1 MDQPTTLESALHE
14 LIQTYHELN
23 FNRVDVRPHP
33 ASPAEFL
40 RDVMINRPVVYKGAA
55 TELPAYTRWNVDYLL
70 SKMGD
75 CEITVAQ
82 TPYGNADS
90 MVFNDADGRNYFVM
104 PYEGPENFK
113 SFIRHLQEQKLNPD
127 NASPRVKYSQSQ
139 NNNVEE
145 EYSPLAEDLGNGIPW
160 AEVAL
165 GQNPDATNIWIG
177 NERSVSAMHKDNY
190 ENLYC
195 QIRGRKK
202 FTLIS
207 PLETVCV
214 GEKSLPQA
222 RYELTDDPE
231 NPFQIMPDSP
241 ETLVHGWP
249 TMDPDVGDDE
259 NEWWKLCRPI
269 HVVLEPG
276 DILYLPAMWYHKVA
290 QESGDEG
297 ICCAVN
303 FWYDMEY
310 SGPFYPTVNFVR
322 NISLLSTLQKKQDDK
337 DADKR

>member
-82 TPYGNADS
+82 TPYGYVVTLVLEMPSINLPRNADS

-127 NASPRVKYSQSQ
+127 NASPRVKYSQSRAAQ
-139 NNNVEE
+139 L
-145 EYSPLAEDLGNGIPW
+145 S
-160 AEVAL
+160 
-165 GQNPDATNIWIG
+165 
-177 NERSVSAMHKDNY
+177 
-190 ENLYC
+190 
-195 QIRGRKK
+195 
-202 FTLIS
+202 
-207 PLETVCV
+207 
-214 GEKSLPQA
+214 
-222 RYELTDDPE
+222 DD
-231 NPFQIMPDSP
+231 
-241 ETLVHGWP
+241 
-249 TMDPDVGDDE
+249 
-259 NEWWKLCRPI
+259 
-269 HVVLEPG
+269 
-276 DILYLPAMWYHKVA
+276 
-290 QESGDEG
+290 
-297 ICCAVN
+297 
-303 FWYDMEY
+303 
-310 SGPFYPTVNFVR
+310 
-322 NISLLSTLQKKQDDK
+322 
-337 DADKR
+337 